1 MADNRKIRERK
12 QSYIRVTRRACI
24 SNVRQLIIRIAAFL
38 MSLLVVSILLV
49 CMHYNPVSVFIVMLK
64 GAFGKEFLIRETV
77 KGTIPLVI
85 TATGLSLAF
94 RMRFWNIGGEG
105 QILIGG
111 IAATA
116 VSFLLGKSVPQVI
129 LLVLMA
135 AAAIIVSGVY
145 GMIPAIFKA
154 KFNTNETLLTLMF
167 NYIAARLIVMLQ
179 NTRSWQDS
187 ANNFPKIRL
196 LDFYS
201 RLPRVFGVHI
211 GWIIAL
217 VILALYYVYIRYT
230 KHGYEI
236 KIVGDSTETA
246 RYAGINA
253 ANVMIRT
260 MFLSAALCGIAGFL
274 QVAGADGTLSES
286 TAGGVGFTA
295 IMVAWMSDMK
305 PVRMLLM
312 SAFIAILNR
321 GAGNLATVYLIPS
334 SFANIMI
341 GIILLFMLGCEFF
354 IKYRV
359 SFPFLSMRS
368 RMAQNTGGGSYDS

>member
-1 MADNRKIRERK
+1 MENKKEK
-12 QSYIRVTRRACI
+12 QRFARIIKRPYISDAR
-24 SNVRQLIIRIAAFL
+24 SLIIRVIAFVF
-38 MSLLVVSILLV
+38 SFIVVSILLL
-49 CMHYNPVSVFIVMLK
+49 CMHFNPFNVFVVMLK

-94 RMRFWNIGGEG
+94 RMKFWNIGGEG

-116 VSFLLGKSVPQVI
+116 VSFIFGRSIPQWVLLS
-129 LLVLMA
+129 LMA
-135 AAAIIVSGVY
+135 AASIIMAGLY
-145 GMIPAIFKA
+145 GMIPAVFKA
-154 KFNTNETLLTLMF
+154 KFKTNETLLTLMF
-167 NYIAARLIVMLQ
+167 NYIATQLIVMLQ
-179 NTRSWQDS
+179 NTRSWQDA
-187 ANNFPKIRL
+187 ANNFPKVRM

-217 VILALYYVYIRYT
+217 VMLVLYYFYIQKT

-236 KIVGDSTETA
+236 KVIGDSMETA

-253 ANVMIRT
+253 SKVMIRT
-260 MFLSAALCGIAGFL
+260 MFLSAALCGLAGFL

-295 IMVAWMSDMK
+295 IMVAWMADMK
-305 PVRMLLM
+305 PVRILIM

-321 GAGNLATVYLIPS
+321 GAGNLQTVYLIPS

-354 IKYRV
+354 IKYKV
-359 SFPFLSMRS
+359 SFSFMSGRKS
-368 RMAQNTGGGSYDS
+368 SAINDKGGRYDY

>member
-1 MADNRKIRERK
+1 MK
-12 QSYIRVTRRACI
+12 
-24 SNVRQLIIRIAAFL
+24 
-38 MSLLVVSILLV
+38 
-49 CMHYNPVSVFIVMLK
+49 
-64 GAFGKEFLIRETV
+64 
-77 KGTIPLVI
+77 
-85 TATGLSLAF
+85 
-94 RMRFWNIGGEG
+94 FWNIGGEG

-116 VSFLLGKSVPQVI
+116 VSFIFGRSIPQWVLLS
-129 LLVLMA
+129 LMA
-135 AAAIIVSGVY
+135 AASIIMAGLY
-145 GMIPAIFKA
+145 GMIPAVFKA
-154 KFNTNETLLTLMF
+154 KFKTNETLLTLMF
-167 NYIAARLIVMLQ
+167 NYIATQLIVMLQ
-179 NTRSWQDS
+179 NTRSWQDA
-187 ANNFPKIRL
+187 ANNFPKVRM

-217 VILALYYVYIRYT
+217 VMLALYYFYIQKT

-236 KIVGDSTETA
+236 KVIGDSMETA

-253 ANVMIRT
+253 SKVMIRT
-260 MFLSAALCGIAGFL
+260 MFLSAALCGLAGFL

-295 IMVAWMSDMK
+295 IMVAWMADMK
-305 PVRMLLM
+305 PVRILIM

-321 GAGNLATVYLIPS
+321 GAGNLQTVYLIPS

-354 IKYRV
+354 IKYKV
-359 SFPFLSMRS
+359 SFSFMSGRKS
-368 RMAQNTGGGSYDS
+368 SVINDKGGRYDY

>member
-1 MADNRKIRERK
+1 MEAKKREPLLRVVKHAELSKGQSVGLRILAVVLALIVGGIFIAAIGYNPFEIYATMITGCFRSPMAMQATVKFCIPM
-12 QSYIRVTRRACI
+12 CI
-24 SNVRQLIIRIAAFL
+24 SALGV
-38 MSLLVVSILLV
+38 
-49 CMHYNPVSVFIVMLK
+49 
-64 GAFGKEFLIRETV
+64 T
-77 KGTIPLVI
+77 
-85 TATGLSLAF
+85 LAF
-94 RMRFWNIGGEG
+94 KMKFWNIGGEG

-116 VSFLLGKSVPQVI
+116 VSFIFGRSIPQWVLLS
-129 LLVLMA
+129 LMA
-135 AAAIIVSGVY
+135 AASIIMAGLY
-145 GMIPAIFKA
+145 GMIPAVFKA
-154 KFNTNETLLTLMF
+154 KFKTNETLLTLMF
-167 NYIAARLIVMLQ
+167 NYIATQLIVMLQ
-179 NTRSWQDS
+179 NTRSWQDA
-187 ANNFPKIRL
+187 ANNFPKVRM

-217 VILALYYVYIRYT
+217 VMLALYYFYIQKT

-236 KIVGDSTETA
+236 KVIGDSMETA

-253 ANVMIRT
+253 SKVMIRT
-260 MFLSAALCGIAGFL
+260 MFLSAALCGLAGFL

-295 IMVAWMSDMK
+295 IMVAWMADMK
-305 PVRMLLM
+305 PVRILIM

-321 GAGNLATVYLIPS
+321 GAGNLQTVYLIPS

-354 IKYRV
+354 IKYKV
-359 SFPFLSMRS
+359 SFSFMSGRKS
-368 RMAQNTGGGSYDS
+368 SAINDKGGRYDY

>member
-1 MADNRKIRERK
+1 MENKKEK
-12 QSYIRVTRRACI
+12 QRFARIIKRPYISDAH
-24 SNVRQLIIRIAAFL
+24 SLIIRVIAFVF
-38 MSLLVVSILLV
+38 SFIVVSILLL
-49 CMHYNPVSVFIVMLK
+49 CMHFNPFNVFAVMLK

-94 RMRFWNIGGEG
+94 RMKFWNIGGEG

-116 VSFLLGKSVPQVI
+116 VSFIFGRSIPQWVLLS
-129 LLVLMA
+129 LMA
-135 AAAIIVSGVY
+135 AASIIMAGLY
-145 GMIPAIFKA
+145 GMIPAVFKA
-154 KFNTNETLLTLMF
+154 KFKTNETLLTLMF
-167 NYIAARLIVMLQ
+167 NYIATQLIVMLQ
-179 NTRSWQDS
+179 NTRSWQDA
-187 ANNFPKIRL
+187 ANNFPKVRM

-217 VILALYYVYIRYT
+217 VMLALYYFYIQKT

-236 KIVGDSTETA
+236 KVIGDSMETA
-246 RYAGINA
+246 QYAGINA
-253 ANVMIRT
+253 SKVMIRT
-260 MFLSAALCGIAGFL
+260 MFLSAALCGLAGFL

-295 IMVAWMSDMK
+295 IMVAWMADMK
-305 PVRMLLM
+305 PVRILIM

-321 GAGNLATVYLIPS
+321 GAGNLQTVYLIPS

-354 IKYRV
+354 IKYKV
-359 SFPFLSMRS
+359 
-368 RMAQNTGGGSYDS
+368 